1 MLASDN
7 VINSLSHTGTIP
19 YSGTSSGST
28 GCRSRALEAR
38 EGADPVTWTAALVP
52 ETGRVD
58 LFSTFYDIYDNVCD
72 D

>member
-19 YSGTSSGST
+19 YSGRST

-58 LFSTFYDIYDNVCD
+58 LFSTFYDTYDNVCD